1 LSEKPM
7 GTPRRAS
14 NAFLAFET
22 RFVLIPAL
30 FVCAAMAWTSD
41 AAGQSAAPTRITQ
54 IATAT
59 TGSISGV
66 VLDERGR
73 PLDGVVVSALGTS
86 SAFVVSDRLGQFTLR
101 QLTPGP
107 YLLRAHLQGYLPAR
121 NAMVNVRPSSRTV
134 SSFTLHAL
142 APTAPRI
149 AEAGVG
155 GGTELVAAPSDTP
168 RDEGETAWRLRHLK
182 RSILKDATSY
192 VASTSS
198 APSHNWF
205 ITDSLYV
212 VGRAVGSSA
221 KAAGSLF
228 GNLPLQ
234 GQVNLLTT
242 GAFDNPFQL
251 LQLERTRSVAYF
263 AFGAP
268 VALHGDWTVKAA
280 LNQGDLSSWLLT
292 GNYARRE
299 PATHRYQ
306 FGMSYGV
313 HRYEGGNLE
322 AMAAVPE
329 AARNVG
335 VVYASDEWKIGKR
348 VVLGYGGDYAHYDYL
363 AQPAYVSPRISTT
376 INATDSTRVRV
387 MAARRVIAPGAEEFL
402 PPAHAH
408 VLPPQR
414 TFAPLTRDG
423 FVAEDLHHIEVGVEE
438 FINGTTL
445 GLRAFQQRVS
455 NQLVTVFGMRTPDAP
470 PAQLGHYFIASAGDS
485 EIRGWTLSVSRQ
497 VAGYVRGSIDYSFA
511 AADWT
516 RNGRDVDY
524 RRLSYRLPS
533 AIRESPEHI
542 HDITTS
548 VETVVPRTATRV
560 FFVVKMNSAYI
571 RADASEDRPGL
582 DGRFDMQL
590 TQGLPFIGM
599 FDSDWEMT
607 IGVRNLFRDS
617 LVEGSFY
624 DELLVARPPKR
635 LVGGITVRF

>member
-1 LSEKPM
+1 M

-14 NAFLAFET
+14 NALLAFET
-22 RFVLIPAL
+22 RIVLVPAL
-30 FVCAAMAWTSD
+30 FVCAALGWTGE
-41 AAGQSAAPTRITQ
+41 AAAQSAASPTRITQ

-142 APTAPRI
+142 GPAAAPRI
-149 AEAGVG
+149 AEAGIG
-155 GGTELVAAPSDTP
+155 GGTEVVAAPSDTP

-192 VASTSS
+192 VAATET
-198 APSHNWF
+198 PSHNWF
-205 ITDSLYV
+205 LTDSLSV
-212 VGRAVGSSA
+212 VGRAVESSA

-228 GNLPLQ
+228 GSLPLQ

-263 AFGAP
+263 AVGAP

-299 PATHRYQ
+299 PARHRYQ

-348 VVLGYGGDYAHYDYL
+348 VVLGYGGNYAHYDYL
-363 AQPAYVSPRISTT
+363 AQPAYVSPRVSTT
-376 INATDSTRVRV
+376 INATDSTRIRA
-387 MAARRVIAPGAEEFL
+387 MATRQVIAPGAEEFV

-423 FVAEDLHHIEVGVEE
+423 FAAEDLQHVELGIEE
-438 FINGTTL
+438 FINGVTL
-445 GLRAFQQRVS
+445 GVRVFHQRVD
-455 NQLVTVFGMRTPDAP
+455 NQLVTVFGMRTPETP
-470 PAQLGHYFIASAGDS
+470 PAQLGHYFIGSAGDY
-485 EIRGWTLSVSRQ
+485 EIRGWTFSVSRQ

-516 RNGRDVDY
+516 TNGRGADY
-524 RRLSYRLPS
+524 RRLSHRLPS
-533 AIRESPEHI
+533 AIREGPERI

-571 RADASEDRPGL
+571 RADGSEDRPGL
-582 DGRFDMQL
+582 DGRFDLQL
-590 TQGLPFIGM
+590 TQGLPFVGM

-607 IGVRNLFRDS
+607 VGVRNLFRDS

>member
-1 LSEKPM
+1 M

-14 NAFLAFET
+14 NALLAFET
-22 RFVLIPAL
+22 RIVLVPAL
-30 FVCAAMAWTSD
+30 FVCAALGWTGE
-41 AAGQSAAPTRITQ
+41 AAAQSAASPTRITQ

-142 APTAPRI
+142 GPAAAPRI
-149 AEAGVG
+149 AEAGIG
-155 GGTELVAAPSDTP
+155 GGTEVVAAPSDTP

-192 VASTSS
+192 VAATET
-198 APSHNWF
+198 PSHNWF
-205 ITDSLYV
+205 LTDSLSV
-212 VGRAVGSSA
+212 VGRAVESSA

-228 GNLPLQ
+228 GSLPLQ

-263 AFGAP
+263 AVGAP

-299 PATHRYQ
+299 PARHRYQ

-335 VVYASDEWKIGKR
+335 VMYASDEWKIGKR
-348 VVLGYGGDYAHYDYL
+348 VVLGYGGNYAHYDYL
-363 AQPAYVSPRISTT
+363 AQPAYVSPRVSTT
-376 INATDSTRVRV
+376 INATDSTRIRA
-387 MAARRVIAPGAEEFL
+387 MATRQVIAPGAEEFV

-423 FVAEDLHHIEVGVEE
+423 FAAEDLQHVELGIEE
-438 FINGTTL
+438 FINGVTL
-445 GLRAFQQRVS
+445 GVRVFHQRVD
-455 NQLVTVFGMRTPDAP
+455 NQLVTVFGMRTPETP
-470 PAQLGHYFIASAGDS
+470 PAQLGHYFIGSAGDY
-485 EIRGWTLSVSRQ
+485 EIRGWTFSVSRQ

-516 RNGRDVDY
+516 TNGRGADY
-524 RRLSYRLPS
+524 RRLSHRLPS
-533 AIRESPEHI
+533 AIREGPERI

-571 RADASEDRPGL
+571 RADGSEDRPGL
-582 DGRFDMQL
+582 DGRFDLQL
-590 TQGLPFIGM
+590 TQGLPFVGM

-607 IGVRNLFRDS
+607 VGVRNLFRDS

>member
-1 LSEKPM
+1 M

-14 NAFLAFET
+14 NALLAFET
-22 RFVLIPAL
+22 PIVLIPAL
-30 FVCAAMAWTSD
+30 VVCVALGWTGEAAA
-41 AAGQSAAPTRITQ
+41 QSAASPTRITQ
-54 IATAT
+54 IATAS
-59 TGSISGV
+59 TGSISGI

-142 APTAPRI
+142 GPAAAPRI
-149 AEAGVG
+149 AEAGIG
-155 GGTELVAAPSDTP
+155 GGTEVVAAPSDTP
-168 RDEGETAWRLRHLK
+168 RDEGETAWRLRHLR

-192 VASTSS
+192 VAATDT
-198 APSHNWF
+198 PSHNWF
-205 ITDSLYV
+205 LTDSLYV

-228 GNLPLQ
+228 GSLPLQ

-263 AFGAP
+263 AVGAP

-322 AMAAVPE
+322 AMVAVPE

-335 VVYASDEWKIGKR
+335 IVYASDEWKIGKR
-348 VVLGYGGDYAHYDYL
+348 VVLGYGGNYAHYDYL
-363 AQPAYVSPRISTT
+363 AQPAYVSPRVSTT
-376 INATDSTRVRV
+376 IHATDSTRIHA
-387 MAARRVIAPGAEEFL
+387 MATRQVIAPGAEEFV

-423 FVAEDLHHIEVGVEE
+423 FAAEDLQHVELGIEE
-438 FINGTTL
+438 FINGITL
-445 GLRAFQQRVS
+445 GVGVFHQRVD
-455 NQLVTVFGMRTPDAP
+455 NQLVTVFGMRTPETP
-470 PAQLGHYFIASAGDS
+470 PAQLGHYFIGSAGDY
-485 EIRGWTLSVSRQ
+485 EIRGWTFSVSRQ

-516 RNGRDVDY
+516 TNGRGADY
-524 RRLSYRLPS
+524 WRLSHRLPS
-533 AIRESPEHI
+533 AIREGPERI
-542 HDITTS
+542 HDLTTS
-548 VETVVPRTATRV
+548 VETIVPRTATRV

-571 RADASEDRPGL
+571 RADGSEDRPGL

-590 TQGLPFIGM
+590 TQGLPFVGI

-607 IGVRNLFRDS
+607 VGVRNLFRDS

>member
-1 LSEKPM
+1 M

-14 NAFLAFET
+14 NALLAFET
-22 RFVLIPAL
+22 PIVLIPAL
-30 FVCAAMAWTSD
+30 VVCVALGWTGEAAA
-41 AAGQSAAPTRITQ
+41 QSAASPTRITQ
-54 IATAT
+54 IATAS
-59 TGSISGV
+59 TGSISGI

-142 APTAPRI
+142 GPAAAPRI
-149 AEAGVG
+149 AEAGIG
-155 GGTELVAAPSDTP
+155 GGTEVVAAPSDTP
-168 RDEGETAWRLRHLK
+168 RDEGETAWRLRHLR

-192 VASTSS
+192 VAATDT
-198 APSHNWF
+198 PSHNWF
-205 ITDSLYV
+205 LTDSLYV

-228 GNLPLQ
+228 GSLPLQ

-263 AFGAP
+263 AVGAP

-299 PATHRYQ
+299 PARHRYQ

-348 VVLGYGGDYAHYDYL
+348 VVLGYGGNYAHYDYL
-363 AQPAYVSPRISTT
+363 AQPAYVSPRVSTT
-376 INATDSTRVRV
+376 INATDSTRIRA
-387 MAARRVIAPGAEEFL
+387 MATRQVIAPGAEEFV

-423 FVAEDLHHIEVGVEE
+423 FAAEDLQHVELGIEE
-438 FINGTTL
+438 FINGVTL
-445 GLRAFQQRVS
+445 GVRVFHQRVD
-455 NQLVTVFGMRTPDAP
+455 NQLVTVFGMRTPETP
-470 PAQLGHYFIASAGDS
+470 PAQLGHYFIGSAGDY
-485 EIRGWTLSVSRQ
+485 EIRGWTFSVSRQ

-516 RNGRDVDY
+516 TNGRGADY
-524 RRLSYRLPS
+524 RRLSHRLPS
-533 AIRESPEHI
+533 AIREGPERI

-571 RADASEDRPGL
+571 RADGSEDRPGL
-582 DGRFDMQL
+582 DGRFDLQL
-590 TQGLPFIGM
+590 TQGLPFVGM

-607 IGVRNLFRDS
+607 VGVRNLFRDS

>member
-1 LSEKPM
+1 M

-14 NAFLAFET
+14 NALLAFET
-22 RFVLIPAL
+22 PIVLIPAL
-30 FVCAAMAWTSD
+30 VVCVALGWTGEAAA
-41 AAGQSAAPTRITQ
+41 QSAASPTRITQ
-54 IATAT
+54 IATAS
-59 TGSISGV
+59 TGSISGI

-142 APTAPRI
+142 GPAAAPRI
-149 AEAGVG
+149 AEAGIG
-155 GGTELVAAPSDTP
+155 GGTEVVAAPSDTP
-168 RDEGETAWRLRHLK
+168 RDEGETAWRLRHLR

-192 VASTSS
+192 VAATDT
-198 APSHNWF
+198 PSHNWF
-205 ITDSLYV
+205 LTDSLYV

-228 GNLPLQ
+228 GSLPLQ

-263 AFGAP
+263 AVGAP

-322 AMAAVPE
+322 AMVAVPE

-335 VVYASDEWKIGKR
+335 IVYASDEWKIGKR
-348 VVLGYGGDYAHYDYL
+348 VVLGYGGNYAHYDYL
-363 AQPAYVSPRISTT
+363 AQPAYVSPRVSTT
-376 INATDSTRVRV
+376 IHATDSTRIHA
-387 MAARRVIAPGAEEFL
+387 MATRQVIAPGAEEFV

-423 FVAEDLHHIEVGVEE
+423 FAAEDLQHVELGIEE
-438 FINGTTL
+438 FINGVTL
-445 GLRAFQQRVS
+445 GVGVFHQRVD
-455 NQLVTVFGMRTPDAP
+455 NQLVTVFGMRTPETP
-470 PAQLGHYFIASAGDS
+470 PAQLGHYFIGSAGDY
-485 EIRGWTLSVSRQ
+485 EIRGWTFSVSRQ

-516 RNGRDVDY
+516 TNGRGADY
-524 RRLSYRLPS
+524 GRLSHRLPS
-533 AIRESPEHI
+533 AIREGPERI
-542 HDITTS
+542 HDLTTS
-548 VETVVPRTATRV
+548 VETIVPRTATRV

-571 RADASEDRPGL
+571 RADGSEDRPGL

-590 TQGLPFIGM
+590 TQGLPFVGI

-607 IGVRNLFRDS
+607 VGVRNLFRDS

>member
-1 LSEKPM
+1 M

-14 NAFLAFET
+14 NALLAFET
-22 RFVLIPAL
+22 PIVLIPAL
-30 FVCAAMAWTSD
+30 VVCVALGWTGEAAA
-41 AAGQSAAPTRITQ
+41 QSAASPTRITQ
-54 IATAT
+54 IATAS
-59 TGSISGV
+59 TGSISGI

-142 APTAPRI
+142 GPAAAPRI
-149 AEAGVG
+149 AEAGIG
-155 GGTELVAAPSDTP
+155 GGTEVVAAPSDTP
-168 RDEGETAWRLRHLK
+168 RDEGETAWRLRHLR

-192 VASTSS
+192 VAATDT
-198 APSHNWF
+198 PSHNWF
-205 ITDSLYV
+205 LTDSLYV

-228 GNLPLQ
+228 GSLPLQ

-263 AFGAP
+263 AVGAP

-322 AMAAVPE
+322 AMVAVPE

-335 VVYASDEWKIGKR
+335 IVYASDEWKIGKR
-348 VVLGYGGDYAHYDYL
+348 VVLGYGGNYAHYDYL
-363 AQPAYVSPRISTT
+363 AQPAYVSPRVSTT
-376 INATDSTRVRV
+376 IHATDSTRIHA
-387 MAARRVIAPGAEEFL
+387 MATRQVIAPGAEEFV

-423 FVAEDLHHIEVGVEE
+423 FAAEDLQHVELGIEE
-438 FINGTTL
+438 FINGVTL
-445 GLRAFQQRVS
+445 GVGVFHQRVD
-455 NQLVTVFGMRTPDAP
+455 NQLVTVFGMRTPETP
-470 PAQLGHYFIASAGDS
+470 PAQLGHYFIGSAGDY
-485 EIRGWTLSVSRQ
+485 EIRGWTFSVSRQ

-516 RNGRDVDY
+516 TNGRGADY
-524 RRLSYRLPS
+524 WRLSHRLPS
-533 AIRESPEHI
+533 AIREGPERI
-542 HDITTS
+542 HDLTTS
-548 VETVVPRTATRV
+548 VETIVPRTATRV

-571 RADASEDRPGL
+571 RADGSEDRPGL

-590 TQGLPFIGM
+590 TQGLPFVGI

-607 IGVRNLFRDS
+607 VGVRNLFRDS